1 MEYLFYQREEV
12 LEKLKTS
19 EYGLKEETAKDRLS
33 ENGPNELKEENEPSI
48 FSRFIKQLTDPMII
62 VLIFS
67 AIVSAGIA
75 IYANESF
82 TDTLIIAFV
91 VIVNAIL
98 GVYQESKA
106 AKAIKALN
114 NMSSACSKVLRD
126 DKITSVKTKDLVPG
140 DIIILEAGDTIPA
153 DVRIIESYN
162 LKVEESALTGES
174 VPVEK
179 ISDALKVKDPSKN
192 VPLSE
197 QTNMAFMGSNVVYGR
212 GKAVVIKTGMGTQMG
227 KIANYIETAKD
238 NKTPLQ
244 IKLNQLSRILSFLVI
259 AICVFMFLFK
269 IFVSKDFSI
278 HNIVNTF
285 MLAISLA
292 VAAIPEG
299 LATVVTIQ
307 LALGVS
313 KMAKHNAIIRKLT
326 AVETL
331 GCTQVICSDKTGTLT
346 QNVMTVTKTYTENE
360 KFLSIAIALCNDA
373 DIQNTKKS
381 FGDPTEIALLK
392 YAEKFCDISNLKNNY
407 RRIFEIPFSSERKT
421 MTTIHSSPQ
430 DEFIQF
436 TKGAIDVVLNKCSK
450 YLKKDKIIDLTPEIK
465 EKILAQNKKM
475 TSSALRVLAV
485 AIKHYDNFSV
495 NNINENNAKSL
506 EKDLIFVGLCGM
518 IDPLREESIKA
529 VNQCKEAGIRPIM
542 ITGDHKDTATAI
554 AKELGIIKSE
564 KEVLE
569 GNEIDE
575 LSSKAFLDKLK
586 ICSVFARVQPE
597 HKVKIVSAFQR
608 LKKIVAMT
616 GDGVNDAPAIKM
628 ADIGIGMGKTGTD
641 VTKNVADMVLA
652 DDNFATI
659 VTAVKEGRKIYS
671 NIQKSIL
678 FLISSNISEVLTI
691 LIATLFNLTIFSPI
705 HILWINLITDTF
717 PALSLGLEKEE
728 KNLMKNK
735 PRPKSESLF
744 TKNIRF
750 DIYYQGVII
759 AFLSLLAYLIGNY
772 INTKSFSL
780 HPNAN
785 ASTMAFLTLSLT
797 EIFHSINL
805 RSISQSIFKIP
816 HRNSYLIWTTIVS
829 IILTLAVIYF
839 PALSN
844 AFQNTPLSF
853 FEFSICMVASLLII
867 PTVELVKWV
876 RRNLSSEGYR

>member
-1 MEYLFYQREEV
+1 MEYLFFEKEEV
-12 LEKLKTS
+12 LKNFKTS
-19 EYGLKEETAKDRLS
+19 EYGLREETAKIRLS
-33 ENGPNELKEENEPSI
+33 ENGPNKLKEEKEPSLI
-48 FSRFIKQLTDPMII
+48 SRFFKQLTDPMII

-98 GVYQESKA
+98 GVYQENKA

-114 NMSSACSKVLRD
+114 SMSSPYSKVLRD
-126 DKITSVKTKDLVPG
+126 NKIKSVKTTDLVPG
-140 DIIILEAGDTIPA
+140 DVIILESGDAVPA

-174 VPVEK
+174 VPIEK
-179 ISDALKVKDPSKN
+179 VSDALKLNNQKN

-197 QTNMAFMGSNVVYGR
+197 QTNMAFMSSNVVYGR
-212 GKAVVIKTGMGTQMG
+212 GKAVVIKTGMQTQMG
-227 KIANYIETAKD
+227 KIAHYIENAKD

-244 IKLNQLSRILSFLVI
+244 IKLNQLSRILSFAVI
-259 AICVFMFLFK
+259 IICVFMFLFK
-269 IFVSKDFSI
+269 IFISHDFSI

-307 LALGVS
+307 LALGVT

-331 GCTQVICSDKTGTLT
+331 GCTQIICSDKTGTLT
-346 QNVMTVTKTYTENE
+346 QNVMTVTKTFSENE
-360 KFLSIAIALCNDA
+360 KTLAMALSLCNDA
-373 DIQNTKKS
+373 NIKDDKNS

-392 YAEKFCDISNLKNNY
+392 YSEQFFDIYNLKNNY
-407 RRIFEIPFSSERKT
+407 SRIFEIPFSSERKI
-421 MTTIHSSPQ
+421 MTTIHSSF
-430 DEFIQF
+430 ENKSIQF
-436 TKGAIDVVLNKCSK
+436 TKGAIDVVLDKCNK
-450 YLKKDKIIDLTPEIK
+450 YLKNDKIINMTPQIK
-465 EKILAQNKKM
+465 EKILAQNKEM

-485 AIKHYDNFSV
+485 AIKYYDKF
-495 NNINENNAKSL
+495 NITDENSCEKL
-506 EKDLIFVGLCGM
+506 ENDLIFVGLCGM
-518 IDPLREESIKA
+518 IDPLREESIAA
-529 VNQCKEAGIRPIM
+529 VKQCKEAGIRPIM

-554 AKELGIIKSE
+554 SKELGIIEDES
-564 KEVLE
+564 EVLT
-569 GNEIDE
+569 GKEIDE
-575 LSSKAFLDKLK
+575 LSDNDFLEKLK
-586 ICSVFARVQPE
+586 KCSVFARVQPE
-597 HKVKIVSAFQR
+597 HKVKIVSAFQNF
-608 LKKIVAMT
+608 KKIVAMT

-678 FLISSNISEVLTI
+678 FLIASNISEVLTI
-691 LIATLFNLTIFSPI
+691 LIATLFNLAIFSPI
-705 HILWINLITDTF
+705 HILWINLISDTF

-735 PRPKSESLF
+735 PRPKNESLF
-744 TKNIRF
+744 TKDIRI
-750 DIYYQGVII
+750 DIYYQGTVI
-759 AFLSLLAYLIGNY
+759 AFLTLLAYLIGNFL
-772 INTKSFSL
+772 NTKSFSFCQNS
-780 HPNAN
+780 H

-805 RSISQSIFKIP
+805 RSTSQSIFKIP
-816 HRNSYLIWTTIVS
+816 HHNHYLIWTTIIS
-829 IILTLAVIYF
+829 IILTLSVIYVPF
-839 PALSN
+839 LSN
-844 AFQNTPLSF
+844 AFQNAHLNFLEFSVCLILSF
-853 FEFSICMVASLLII
+853 LII
-867 PTVELVKWV
+867 PIVELVKFFS
-876 RRNLSSEGYR
+876 RKNNK

>member
-1 MEYLFYQREEV
+1 MEYFFYSKEKILKDLKSSPQGLSQEV
-12 LEKLKTS
+12 AKTRLIEKGPNKLKG
-19 EYGLKEETAKDRLS
+19 EK
-33 ENGPNELKEENEPSI
+33 EPSLL
-48 FSRFIKQLTDPMII
+48 SRFFKQLTDPMII

-98 GVYQESKA
+98 GVYQENKA

-114 NMSSACSKVLRD
+114 NMSSTYSKVLRD
-126 DKITSVKTKDLVPG
+126 GKITSLKTQELVPG
-140 DIIILEAGDTIPA
+140 DIIILEAGDTVPA

-179 ISDALKVKDPSKN
+179 ISVALKLKDNSKKI
-192 VPLSE
+192 SITE

-212 GKAVVIKTGMGTQMG
+212 GKAVVIKTGMQTEMG
-227 KIANYIETAKD
+227 KIAQYIDNAKE

-244 IKLNQLSRILSFLVI
+244 LKLNQLSRILSFVVVI
-259 AICVFMFLFK
+259 ICVFMFCFK
-269 IFVSKDFSI
+269 IFISKDFSV
-278 HNIVNTF
+278 HNVVNTF

-307 LALGVS
+307 LALGVT

-346 QNVMTVTKTYTENE
+346 QNSMTVTETYTENE
-360 KFLSIAIALCNDA
+360 QLLSMAIALCNDA

-392 YAEKFCDISNLKNNY
+392 YSEKFFDIPNLKNNY
-407 RRIFEIPFSSERKT
+407 RRIFEIPFSSERKI
-421 MTTIHSSPQ
+421 MSTIHSLPQ
-430 DEFIQF
+430 NESIQF
-436 TKGAIDVVLNKCSK
+436 TKGAIDIVLDKCCK
-450 YLKKDKIIDLTPEIK
+450 YLKNDQILNLTPEIK
-465 EKILAQNKKM
+465 EEILSQNKKM

-485 AIKHYDNFSV
+485 AVKYYTDFPVNLSENHVKNFE
-495 NNINENNAKSL
+495 NE
-506 EKDLIFVGLCGM
+506 LIFVGLCGM
-518 IDPLREESIKA
+518 IDPLREESRESVK
-529 VNQCKEAGIRPIM
+529 QCKKAGIRPIM

-554 AKELGIIKSE
+554 AKELGIIE
-564 KEVLE
+564 NENQVLT
-569 GNEIDE
+569 GVEIDN
-575 LSSKAFLDKLK
+575 LPDKDFINKLK
-586 ICSVFARVQPE
+586 KCSVFARVQPE
-597 HKVKIVSAFQR
+597 HKVKIVSAFQK

-659 VTAVKEGRKIYS
+659 VTAVKEGRKIYC

-691 LIATLFNLTIFSPI
+691 LIATLFNLSIFTPI

-717 PALSLGLEKEE
+717 PALSLGVEKEE
-728 KNLMKNK
+728 QNLMKNK
-735 PRPKSESLF
+735 PRPKNESLF
-744 TKNIRF
+744 SKNVRF
-750 DIYYQGVII
+750 DIYYQGVTI
-759 AFLSLLAYLIGNY
+759 AFLSLFSYFIGNY
-772 INTKSFSL
+772 LNTKSFTFI
-780 HPNAN
+780 PNSH
-785 ASTMAFLTLSLT
+785 ASTMAFLTLSFT
-797 EIFHSINL
+797 EILHSINL

-816 HRNSYLIWTTIVS
+816 HHNVYLIFTTLVS
-829 IILTLAVIYF
+829 LILTLSVIYI
-839 PALSN
+839 PSLSS
-844 AFQNTPLSF
+844 AFQNTPLTP
-853 FEFSICMVASLLII
+853 FELSICVISSLLII
-867 PTVELVKWV
+867 PIVEFIKCIKRKL
-876 RRNLSSEGYR
+876 